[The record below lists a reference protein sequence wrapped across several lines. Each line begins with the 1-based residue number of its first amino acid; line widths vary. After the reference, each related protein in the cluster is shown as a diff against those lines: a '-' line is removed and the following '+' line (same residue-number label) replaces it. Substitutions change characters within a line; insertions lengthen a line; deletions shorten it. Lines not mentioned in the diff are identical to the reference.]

1 MDRPT
6 LTALLAPVVAP
17 LELEIDRVDLARA
30 GQRQIVRVFLDG
42 DGADGRGPDLD
53 QIAAATKAISQT
65 LDQAD
70 MGPHPYVLEVSSRGV
85 DAPLRTPA
93 QFRRNVGRLARF
105 TLTSGD
111 AETARIASV
120 TDGGV
125 DVTTDSGD
133 TKTLPFDCVVSAQVQ
148 VEFRGSQEE
157 E

>member
-17 LELEIDRVDLARA
+17 LELEIDRVDLAHA

-70 MGPHPYVLEVSSRGV
+70 MGPRPYVLEVSSRGV

-105 TLTSGD
+105 TLTGGD
-111 AETARIASV
+111 AETARIAAV
-120 TDGGV
+120 TDDGV
-125 DVTTDSGD
+125 NVTTASGG
-133 TKTLPFDCVVSAQVQ
+133 TRTLPFDCVVSARVK
-148 VEFRGSQEE
+148 VEFRESQEE
-157 E
+157 